1 MSAEDITE
9 FVQVFLDE
17 IFDSV
22 VDVHDQ
28 THIAI
33 GQSIYKLFLEIQAK
47 QYFLYEELVQKY
59 SKPIEFKA
67 SNEEAKLVHGDG
79 NNHSHSDGEEDSE
92 GSSADPQLKGKKG
105 NKPDKNMKEGESIKE
120 KEGIELVISLRGGQ
134 AEEEKEKDGRSRV

>member
-59 SKPIEFKA
+59 SKPVEFQA
-67 SNEEAKLVHGDG
+67 SNEEAKSIHGDG
-79 NNHSHSDGEEDSE
+79 SSHSSSDGEEDSE
-92 GSSADPQLKGKKG
+92 GSSSDPQLKGKKG
-105 NKPDKNMKEGESIKE
+105 NKKDKNTKEVLPIKE